1 MKKLTNV
8 TALTMVLGMEEV
20 KANSELVEK
29 LEKMLAQFE
38 KKNGSS
44 ENRKPTKT
52 QLENEGLKTQLI
64 EILSNYE
71 EPKAIKELQ
80 AENEEINATI
90 ISNQKISALFR
101 QLIQEGK
108 LVRVEEKRVAK
119 FILA

>member
-8 TALTMVLGMEEV
+8 MALTMVLGMEEV
-20 KANSELVEK
+20 KANPELVEK

>member
-38 KKNGSS
+38 KKNGTS

-52 QLENEGLKTQLI
+52 QLANEELKTQLI
-64 EILSNYE
+64 EILSNYD
-71 EPKAIKELQ
+71 EPMSIKELQ
-80 AENEEINATI
+80 ADNDEINATV
-90 ISNQKISALFR
+90 ISNQKISAMFR
-101 QLIQEGK
+101 QLIAENK

-119 FILA
+119 FIIA

>member
-38 KKNGSS
+38 KKNGTS

-52 QLENEGLKTQLI
+52 QLANEELKTQLI
-64 EILSNYE
+64 EILSEYD
-71 EPKAIKELQ
+71 EPISIKALQ
-80 AENEEINATI
+80 ANHEEINATV
-90 ISNQKISALFR
+90 ISNQKISAMFR
-101 QLIQEGK
+101 QLIKEEK
-108 LVRVEEKRVAK
+108 LVRTEVKRVAM
-119 FILA
+119 FQLA

>member
-38 KKNGSS
+38 KKNGSG
-44 ENRKPTKT
+44 ENKKPTKT
-52 QLENEGLKTQLI
+52 QLENESLKAQLV
-64 EILSNYE
+64 EILSNYN
-71 EPKAIKELQ
+71 EPMSIKELQ
-80 AENEEINATI
+80 ADNDEINATV
-90 ISNQKISALFR
+90 ISNQKISAMFR
-101 QLIQEGK
+101 QLIAENK
-108 LVRVEEKRVAK
+108 LVRIEEKRVAK

>member
-44 ENRKPTKT
+44 ENKKPTKT
-52 QLENEGLKTQLI
+52 QLENENLKAQLV
-64 EILSNYE
+64 EILSNYN
-71 EPKAIKELQ
+71 EPMSIKELQ
-80 AENEEINATI
+80 ADNDEINATV
-90 ISNQKISALFR
+90 ISNQKISAMFR
-101 QLIQEGK
+101 QLIAENK
-108 LVRVEEKRVAK
+108 LVRIEEKRVAK

>member
-38 KKNGSS
+38 KKSGSS
-44 ENRKPTKT
+44 ENKKPTKT
-52 QLENEGLKTQLI
+52 QLANEELKTQLI
-64 EILSNYE
+64 EILSNYD
-71 EPKAIKELQ
+71 EPMSIKELQ
-80 AENEEINATI
+80 ADNDEINATV
-90 ISNQKISALFR
+90 ISNQKISAMFR
-101 QLIQEGK
+101 QLIAENK
-108 LVRVEEKRVAK
+108 LVRIEEKRVAK

>member
-44 ENRKPTKT
+44 ENKKPTKT
-52 QLENEGLKTQLI
+52 QLENESLKAQLV
-64 EILSNYE
+64 EILSNYN
-71 EPKAIKELQ
+71 EPMSIKELQ
-80 AENEEINATI
+80 ADNDEINATV
-90 ISNQKISALFR
+90 ISNQKISAMFR
-101 QLIQEGK
+101 QLIAENK
-108 LVRVEEKRVAK
+108 LVRIEEKRVAK